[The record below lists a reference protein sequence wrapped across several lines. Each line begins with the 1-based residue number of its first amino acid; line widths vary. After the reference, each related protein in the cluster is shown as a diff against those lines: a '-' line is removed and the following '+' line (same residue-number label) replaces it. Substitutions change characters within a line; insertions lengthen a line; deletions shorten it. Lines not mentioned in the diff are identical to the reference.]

1 MHEEYQ
7 LTEEASLLMFFIP
20 TALTV
25 HLNITRIE
33 CHQQNIGSNME
44 VA

>member
-7 LTEEASLLMFFIP
+7 PIEETSLSMFFLP

-33 CHQQNIGSNME
+33 CHQENIGSNME
-44 VA
+44 VP